1 MAHARILLCSDPVRS
16 AAYFPGWKLTLTVS
30 KEYFY
35 IIFAV
40 HFQPD
45 QYLHK
50 AFGALIFVTATV
62 NHQFFIMQRAP
73 TLMKIP
79 AWGTWCDPL

>member
-40 HFQPD
+40 HFQP
-45 QYLHK
+45 
-50 AFGALIFVTATV
+50 ALIFVTATV